1 MLSISCLRCGR
12 ARAARRSGQRCSPR
26 HAGRRRRRQV
36 GCAPWS
42 RRMHSRWASCSW
54 RISSCSSSLWRL
66 HSSGSAATAD
76 LPSCSRAPIS
86 ELPSP
91 RSDLPSPRSYLPS
104 PRSELPSPRSD
115 LPSPRSDLPSPRSYL
130 PSPRSELPSCSRAR
144 QMELRSQ
151 SRCPPS
157 NGRGGDGGR
166 SSLAARHTWTRPSRP
181 DEP

>member
-1 MLSISCLRCGR
+1 MTFLIEPWHMLSIYCLRYGR

-54 RISSCSSSLWRL
+54 RISSCSSSWWRL

-86 ELPSP
+86 EIPF
-91 RSDLPSPRSYLPS
+91 

-115 LPSPRSDLPSPRSYL
+115 LPSPRLDL

-151 SRCPPS
+151 SRRPPS
-157 NGRGGDGGR
+157 NGLGGDGGR